1 MVYGNHKPV
10 VGDTELRLLHVFVT
24 VARHQGLAAAQNE
37 LNLSLPTISAHMARL
52 ESRLGVRLCERGRS
66 GFRMT
71 SEGKRVY
78 ELSLSL
84 LGAVDDFVSNV
95 GALHNRLVGS
105 LRIGIIDN
113 IANNPACKIHE
124 AIGRFDA
131 MDNDVEINVEMTAP
145 NELERSVTDG
155 RFNLGIGPASK
166 HLPSLDYQRLFYE
179 RQQLYCA
186 ANHEL
191 FTIEGPDKI
200 EQGVARARYVAH
212 LFPIPEFNAA
222 GRKLQTA
229 ATSHTMES
237 VAVLLLSGRY
247 IGFLPTHY
255 AGYWEEKNQ
264 MRALLP
270 ERYYYETDFFAISR
284 KHRQSSPLLAEFLRV
299 LEEVHGQEGAAS
311 PNP

>member
-1 MVYGNHKPV
+1 MAHGNHKPV
-10 VGDTELRLLHVFVT
+10 IGDTELRLLHVFVI

-66 GFRMT
+66 GFRLT
-71 SEGKRVY
+71 TEGKRVY

-84 LGAVDDFVSNV
+84 LGSVDDFVSNV

-113 IANNPACKIHE
+113 IANNPACRIHE
-124 AIGRFDA
+124 AIARFDA

-145 NELERSVTDG
+145 NELERAVTDG
-155 RFNLGIGPASK
+155 RFNLGVGPASK
-166 HLPSLDYQRLFYE
+166 HLPSLDYHPLFRE
-179 RQQLYCA
+179 RQHLYCA
-186 ANHEL
+186 AHHEL
-191 FTIEGPDKI
+191 FTLDAPEEIEAAI
-200 EQGVARARYVAH
+200 ARARYVAH
-212 LFPIPEFNAA
+212 LFPIPEFKAA
-222 GRKLQTA
+222 GRTLQTA
-229 ATSHTMES
+229 TTSHTMEA

-255 AGYWEEKNQ
+255 AAYWEEKGE

-270 ERYYYETDFFAISR
+270 ERYYYESDFFAISR
-284 KHRQSSPLLAEFLRV
+284 KHRQPSPLLSEFLRV
-299 LEEVHGQEGAAS
+299 LDEVHVQSKVAS
-311 PNP
+311 